1 MEFRDKLKF
10 EKELEDKKLKG
21 SEEELKVDYSLKK
34 GEKIN
39 IASSASVKTNNTFG
53 NKDFK
58 FKFNAPAASTSTS
71 KQTNQSINNAT
82 KKEQTSNINL
92 IDL

>member
-34 GEKIN
+34 GEKIP
-39 IASSASVKTNNTFG
+39 
-53 NKDFK
+53 DW
-58 FKFNAPAASTSTS
+58 
-71 KQTNQSINNAT
+71 
-82 KKEQTSNINL
+82 L
-92 IDL
+92 IV